1 MVIRGRRIALA
12 RGPGLRATKVP
23 ETGGN
28 AAHPEEITMRRV
40 LRLTFLALLVL
51 VVGAIALST
60 WQFATY
66 APKDPP
72 VPADAAAAA
81 WFIDDYAAARR
92 DFLAQGDA
100 LAGRFAGVE
109 RFAIP
114 VASPSGVPGLF
125 VDGLYIPAQVTRK
138 RLLVIS
144 SGVHGVEGPTGSAV
158 MRLFM
163 AEFASPNAL
172 AETGML
178 FLHALNPYGFATGRR
193 FTENN
198 VDLNRNASTSDALYR
213 TVNAGYPMVDSVIN
227 PQGPADAGSLANRL
241 FHLRAVAL
249 IAQHGMPT
257 LRQAVLQGQYQVP
270 KGIYYGGQALE
281 PQLAALAP
289 RVQPIL
295 EAYPLSM
302 SIDLHTGYGAR
313 GTLHL
318 IFDPPKDARVRERL
332 EAVFAGQRIDWASG
346 ADFYTVT
353 GDFVGWLGA
362 LRRSGLHLPAVF
374 EYGTLDS
381 QTTMGS
387 IKSLHVTMLEN
398 QGAQFGYASPADR
411 DKIQRDYREMFNP
424 SSAAWRTQVI
434 HDSRAMLRV
443 VMANWPRVPPP

>member
-1 MVIRGRRIALA
+1 MRRALKLTLLALVALA
-12 RGPGLRATKVP
+12 V
-23 ETGGN
+23 
-28 AAHPEEITMRRV
+28 AAIGV
-40 LRLTFLALLVL
+40 
-51 VVGAIALST
+51 ST

-66 APKDPP
+66 APKDPT

-92 DFLAQGDA
+92 DFLARGDA
-100 LAGRFAGVE
+100 LAGRFAGALH
-109 RFAIP
+109 FAIP
-114 VASPSGVPGLF
+114 VASPSGVAGLY
-125 VDGLYIPAQVTRK
+125 VDGLYVPAQVTPR

-163 AEFASPNAL
+163 AEFTSPEAL

-178 FLHALNPYGFATGRR
+178 FLHALNPYGFAIGRR

-198 VDLNRNASTSDALYR
+198 VDLNRNASTTDALYR
-213 TVNAGYPMVDSVIN
+213 TVNAGYPMVDPVVN
-227 PQGPADAGSLANRL
+227 PQGLADAGSLANRL

-249 IAQHGMPT
+249 IAQHGMST

-281 PQLAALAP
+281 PQLAALAL
-289 RVQPIL
+289 RLQPIL
-295 EAYPLSM
+295 DAYPLSM

-318 IFDPPKDARVRERL
+318 FFDPPKDPRVRERP
-332 EAVFAGQRIDWASG
+332 EAVFAGQRIDWGSG

-374 EYGTLDS
+374 EYGTMDS

-398 QGAQFGYASPADR
+398 QGVQFGYASPADR

-434 HDSRAMLRV
+434 QDSRAMLRV
-443 VMANWPRVPPP
+443 VMENWPRVALP